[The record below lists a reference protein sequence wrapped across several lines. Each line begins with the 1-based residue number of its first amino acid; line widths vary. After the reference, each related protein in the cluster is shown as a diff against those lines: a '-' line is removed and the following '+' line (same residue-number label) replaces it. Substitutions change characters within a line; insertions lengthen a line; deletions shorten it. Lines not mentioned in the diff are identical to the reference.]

1 MSLSLDRL
9 SSVHGAAL
17 DGRAASVRFQQS
29 QLIALHAKLQHLQAE
44 ACEAIVYDRGVTTAE
59 AEIECATTILT
70 PGNGDIGQWE
80 LKDKDIVYY
89 NFSEK
94 SYNTENV

>member
-70 PGNGDIGQWE
+70 VCLLCSLWSRWLDTGAGIQS
-80 LKDKDIVYY
+80 VRH
-89 NFSEK
+89 
-94 SYNTENV
+94 